1 MTNSQHSY
9 DLRPLAAAL
18 EADTPDVAASIA
30 ELLDKCTPRLVAITL
45 VAHAASHSDEAEPAA
60 E

>member
-1 MTNSQHSY
+1 MTNTQYSY

-18 EADTPDVAASIA
+18 ESDPPDSAASIA

-45 VAHAASHSDEAEPAA
+45 VAHAASHSDEADPTA